1 MPVSPL
7 STLAAAGFAIAG
19 AMGLAGDA
27 PRHQATPVLYCTG
40 CLCDEDR
47 PEMSMPG
54 DWRPSGRMGDRVT
67 LRYHPRDPALQAAST
82 CRRASPAG

>member
-7 STLAAAGFAIAG
+7 STLAAAGFALVG

-27 PRHQATPVLYCTG
+27 PRHQATAVLYCTG

-47 PEMSMPG
+47 PEMATPG
-54 DWRPSGRMGDRVT
+54 DWRPSGRMGDHIT
-67 LRYHPRDPALQAAST
+67 LRFHPRDPAQTASA
-82 CRRASPAG
+82 CRSVPRG